1 LIKTANISSIRNK
14 KGEISVKNKE
24 TEFLLEAYSRV
35 KLLREESSEDT
46 NPERSFSPPSYV
58 PMGAPDRD
66 FGKYPIET
74 EPKNDPYEQLLRDSR
89 WLKKHCKDIKGLAGE
104 KLREIAFNL
113 EDLHNK
119 LVRGF

>member
-1 LIKTANISSIRNK
+1 M
-14 KGEISVKNKE
+14 KNKE
-24 TEFLLEAYSRV
+24 TDLLIEAYSQV
-35 KLLREESSEDT
+35 KILKEKSSEDQ

-58 PMGAPDRD
+58 PMGLPDKD
-66 FGKYPIET
+66 FSKYPVT
-74 EPKNDPYEQLLRDSR
+74 NPDDDPYIQVLNDSR

-119 LVRGF
+119 LTRGF